1 MPPNAQHTEPEA
13 DPELAAADQAAAD
26 QAAADQ
32 AAADQAAVDQAGVD
46 EGTDIWAGPRT
57 PLLSRIPG
65 RDLLT
70 ATAGLQ
76 RGTLIAGL
84 VLVAVFLLVAI
95 FAPLIAPF
103 GFSQQADAQGAF
115 PALAAP
121 DATHWFG
128 TTVGQ
133 LDVFSRVV
141 FGARTALYVI
151 VLSVLFSIVIGVVL
165 GLVSGYLGGWID
177 RLLVLF
183 MDAMY
188 GFPSLL
194 LAIVVKASLGAH
206 LKGGFGGILAAA
218 ISITVVFVPQY
229 FRLIRNATVAAKA
242 DPFVDA
248 ARVTGASSA
257 RIMFRHLFPNVTS
270 TLPVIITL
278 NCSEAILTLA
288 GLGFLGLGIE
298 PTAASEWGYDLN
310 RALPDV
316 TNGIWWTAVFPG
328 MAIVAVVLGLTMV
341 GESINEAANPLLRTR
356 RPGKVKSNNP
366 SSDNPKSDKPKSDN
380 ASPVDA
386 DADAQS
392 RAAYEQNGRESGEQ
406 KDGIQ

>member
-26 QAAADQ
+26 QAR
-32 AAADQAAVDQAGVD
+32 VD

-65 RDLLT
+65 RDLLA

-356 RPGKVKSNNP
+356 RPGKAK
-366 SSDNPKSDKPKSDN
+366 SDNPSSDKPKSDKP
-380 ASPVDA
+380 SPVAA